1 LGFPIASTTVGTTPA
16 PIEPCPEGEKT
27 ASISPLPAS
36 IVNIY
41 PTNSDEASVS
51 QHGCNS
57 QATSRIVNKTN
68 ISHNNLQAAS
78 AVVKILHSA
87 HVKLNIPL
95 MLHQSLTRVQV
106 DPHLHHGTT
115 KIPSIEERILDPE
128 HHQ

>member
-1 LGFPIASTTVGTTPA
+1 MKHLYLNMV
-16 PIEPCPEGEKT
+16 
-27 ASISPLPAS
+27 
-36 IVNIY
+36 
-41 PTNSDEASVS
+41 
-51 QHGCNS
+51 
-57 QATSRIVNKTN
+57 ATRKQLAEYVNKTN

-128 HHQ
+128 HHR